1 MILCSVAWAE
11 LSRLSVTPDL
21 MSLYDVT
28 KLIRDSQFNLGGGG
42 GGSGRRTVQFSFYW
56 PIVSNNKFFLFSHAG
71 ISPLYQHFD
80 MQPFFSA

>member
-28 KLIRDSQFNLGGGG
+28 KLIRDSPFNLGGGG
-42 GGSGRRTVQFSFYW
+42 GGGEEEGVD
-56 PIVSNNKFFLFSHAG
+56 VGLCNFLFIG
-71 ISPLYQHFD
+71 Q
-80 MQPFFSA
+80 